1 MMAMSIP
8 MASASENELIGDV
21 NNDCVV
27 NIFDLVMVARHWG
40 SRIGDP
46 RYDPACDLN
55 GDGRIGLID
64 LIIVVMHW
72 GDTCPT
78 SYEVTVHVQDSGGNP
93 VSGAKVTIYDELE
106 NPVTDTKTTGT
117 DGNASFGLPNGDY
130 KAKVVV
136 ATGPIWQ
143 GFTVSGAPVE
153 VLVTV

>member
-1 MMAMSIP
+1 MEFKYFTGYRNCMKTKTLDINGKVLLGVFS
-8 MASASENELIGDV
+8 
-21 NNDCVV
+21 VV
-27 NIFDLVMVARHWG
+27 LVIT
-40 SRIGDP
+40 S
-46 RYDPACDLN
+46 
-55 GDGRIGLID
+55 
-64 LIIVVMHW
+64 IIVMPLVLSAPPA
-72 GDTCPT
+72 GKGRK
-78 SYEVTVHVQDSGGNP
+78 YKVTVHVQDSGGNP
-93 VSGAKVTIYDELE
+93 VRGAKVTIYDELE